1 MNQTPVYVS
10 KSTIKSFWQEY
21 RIYDEHLELDT
32 LFGQMRIRFD
42 EVDQAEVSESEV
54 RGLFKGDL
62 HLRYAP
68 ALKLDWA
75 NFLEHVVID
84 KTTGLV
90 RHVLV
95 TPDDPAAFVAALNES
110 LARYRQKRAAEA

>member
-10 KSTIKSFWQEY
+10 KSTIKSLWQEY
-21 RIYDEHLELDT
+21 RIYNDHLELDT
-32 LFGQMRIRFD
+32 LFGQMRISFD

-54 RGLFKGDL
+54 QGLFKGDL
-62 HLRYAP
+62 HLRHMP

-84 KTTGLV
+84 KTSGLL

-95 TPDDPAAFVAALNES
+95 TPDDPAAFVNALNNS
-110 LARYRQKRAAEA
+110 LAQYRQGRDAEA